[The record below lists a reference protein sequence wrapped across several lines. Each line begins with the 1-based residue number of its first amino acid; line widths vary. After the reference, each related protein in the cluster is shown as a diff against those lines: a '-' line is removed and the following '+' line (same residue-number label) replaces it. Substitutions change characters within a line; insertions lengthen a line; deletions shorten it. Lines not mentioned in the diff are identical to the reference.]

1 MRPVDNCE
9 RASWS
14 NKLDLFTTLSSV
26 FSVIIRVTEECWLCC
41 LLIIVKFNQDRDG
54 YRATP
59 QRWGQVTVKCASL
72 TSGFGC
78 PVAEFFQ
85 RSKF

>member
-9 RASWS
+9 RALWS

-59 QRWGQVTVKCASL
+59 QRWGQVIFLNQSSRLSQVILGKIG
-72 TSGFGC
+72 GFLGY
-78 PVAEFFQ
+78 
-85 RSKF
+85 